1 MLLRDL
7 FYSVFYLLVK
17 YTNLIDFTTRGSNTL
32 CLDLLLEIFLLK
44 ITKKSKL
51 DIKNLHSYF
60 NVWQKN
66 TCKIKIK

>member
-7 FYSVFYLLVK
+7 FYSVFYLLVT
-17 YTNLIDFTTRGSNTL
+17 YTNLIHFTTRGSNTL

-51 DIKNLHSYF
+51 DLKTSHSYF
-60 NVWQKN
+60 NV
-66 TCKIKIK
+66 